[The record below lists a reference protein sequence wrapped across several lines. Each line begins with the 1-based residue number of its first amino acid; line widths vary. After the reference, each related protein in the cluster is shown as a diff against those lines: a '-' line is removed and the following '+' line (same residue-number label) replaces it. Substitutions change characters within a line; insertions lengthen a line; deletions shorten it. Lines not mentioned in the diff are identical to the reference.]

1 LLKTEPPLLLLDSK
15 ISLDAVSKGRVYTGD
30 MSQTTAE
37 TLLPQISSLPISE
50 KVKLRQLLDEQL
62 RNPEAMKN
70 GVTFVKPV
78 PTPDPEPSLRW
89 VNEHGRE
96 YGGQWVALD
105 GDRLIAHGEKA
116 EEVFAAADADG
127 AYLPLVTYLPPADSP
142 PFIGV

>member
-1 LLKTEPPLLLLDSK
+1 M
-15 ISLDAVSKGRVYTGD
+15 I

-37 TLLPQISSLPISE
+37 TLMTQITSLPVSE

-62 RNPEAMKN
+62 SAPEATKN
-70 GVTFVKPV
+70 GVKFVKPI

-89 VNEHGRE
+89 MNEHGRE

-105 GDRLIAHGEKA
+105 GDRLIAHGENA
-116 EEVFAAADADG
+116 EEVFAAADDDG
-127 AYLPLVTYLPPADSP
+127 AYLPLVTYLQPADAP